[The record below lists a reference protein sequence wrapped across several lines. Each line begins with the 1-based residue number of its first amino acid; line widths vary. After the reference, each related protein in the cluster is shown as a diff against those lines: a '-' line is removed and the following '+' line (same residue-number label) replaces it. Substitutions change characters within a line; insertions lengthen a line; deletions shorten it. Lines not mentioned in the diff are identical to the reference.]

1 MMCPI
6 EIGEQSELLAYS
18 GRKLELSRAVALER
32 HLESCSACREFVEGQ
47 RAVWQ
52 ALDAWQTPP
61 VAGDFDGRLFRRME
75 KEPAVW
81 WNRWLGSMLLRP
93 GLPLAAAAC
102 LMVAVGLIL
111 ERPGAPPEPQ
121 LPASQVQNL
130 QPEQVENAFDD
141 MKMLSDFTRAARTDA
156 GEL

>member
-6 EIGEQSELLAYS
+6 EIGEESELLAYS
-18 GRKLELSRAVALER
+18 GHKLELSRAAALER

-61 VAGDFDGRLFRRME
+61 VAGDFDRRLFRRME
-75 KEPAVW
+75 QEPAGW

-102 LMVAVGLIL
+102 L

-121 LPASQVQNL
+121 LPSSQVQNL

>member
-1 MMCPI
+1 
-6 EIGEQSELLAYS
+6 
-18 GRKLELSRAVALER
+18 
-32 HLESCSACREFVEGQ
+32 
-47 RAVWQ
+47 
-52 ALDAWQTPP
+52 
-61 VAGDFDGRLFRRME
+61 
-75 KEPAVW
+75 VW

-102 LMVAVGLIL
+102 LVVAVGLIL
-111 ERPGAPPEPQ
+111 ERPGASPEPQ
-121 LPASQVQNL
+121 LPAPQVQNL

>member
-6 EIGEQSELLAYS
+6 EIGEESELLAYS
-18 GRKLELSRAVALER
+18 GHKLQSSRAAALER
-32 HLESCSACREFVEGQ
+32 HLESCTACREFVEGQ
-47 RAVWQ
+47 RAVWL

-61 VAGDFDGRLFRRME
+61 VAVDFDRRLFRRME
-75 KEPAVW
+75 QEPAGW
-81 WNRWLGSMLLRP
+81 SNRWLRSLLLRP

-102 LMVAVGLIL
+102 LVVAVGLIL
-111 ERPGAPPEPQ
+111 ERPDAPPAPQ